1 MKRIAFPLILTFM
14 LVWAMPAHA
23 LVDVNVG
30 YGTTFQLDGVL
41 QWQTYGQWAEHN
53 ESYGQED
60 NWTFQ
65 IPRLRILM
73 SGQLVNE
80 NISYFVELDPTDGGN
95 MCPDCDDY
103 YYYYPSDKTSSG
115 SSSDH
120 VPTLLDVKLNFAGII
135 PNTVITFGRFKP
147 AWSYFMPRNTADLY
161 LVTYPVVTQMFGMW
175 RQVGIQTTTTT
186 DMIDFYFGV
195 FNGRALCADSFEDL
209 LTGAI
214 LSSNNWKDNNKY
226 KDIFAKAVFK
236 WEGFFLAPSFWYG
249 WPHDDSE
256 FTYYTLGGEVGYVKD
271 GLTVVGEVQTMH
283 YDFDGEDLDQMGAYI
298 HVGYF
303 FMEKWE
309 GLFRWDYF
317 DFIDGVDE
325 VEDDEN
331 MYFTVGLNY
340 FPDLPVHAKVS
351 AQYTLTQYGD
361 LWKSAPF
368 NPSMYK
374 TTVTDGPET
383 NHQMWLQISL
393 FF

>member
-1 MKRIAFPLILTFM
+1 MKRIAFPLMLAFM
-14 LVWAMPAHA
+14 LVWAIPAQA

-30 YGTTFQLDGVL
+30 YGTSFKLDGVL
-41 QWQTYGQWAEHN
+41 QWQTYGVWAEHF
-53 ESYGQED
+53 EAYGAED

-95 MCPDCDDY
+95 DCYDCYDY
-103 YYYYPSDKTSSG
+103 VKG
-115 SSSDH
+115 ASSDYDH
-120 VPTLLDVKLNFAGII
+120 RPTLLDVKLNFAGII
-135 PNTVITFGRFKP
+135 PNTVVTFGRFKP

-161 LVTYPVVTQMFGMW
+161 LVTYPVVTRAFGMW

-195 FNGRALCADSFEDL
+195 FNGRNLCLDL
-209 LTGAI
+209 EAI
-214 LSSNNWKDNNKY
+214 LDGSMTPLSSDNWVDSNKY

-236 WEGFFLAPSFWYG
+236 WEGFFVAPSFWYG
-249 WPHDDSE
+249 WPHSDSD
-256 FTYYTLGGEVGYVKD
+256 FTYYTLGNEVGYVKD
-271 GLTVVGEVQTMH
+271 GLTVVGEFQTMH
-283 YDFDGEDLDQMGAYI
+283 YDVDGEDGIDQMGAYI

-303 FMEKWE
+303 FLEKWE
-309 GLFRWDYF
+309 GLFRFDWF
-317 DFIDGVDE
+317 DFIDGVDG

-351 AQYTLTQYGD
+351 TQYTYTDYGD
-361 LWKSAPF
+361 FWS
-368 NPSMYK
+368 NPMMPK
-374 TTVTDGPET
+374 TTDANGPEEM
-383 NHQMWLQISL
+383 HEMWLQISL
-393 FF
+393 YF